1 MRVRTSNMMARA
13 TLGVLLVVTA
23 LIAGVGVAQ
32 AQGTQSEAARG
43 PVVSPIP
50 QGFVG
55 IWDWKTPR
63 QSCGSTVDSY
73 GQPATFDSTVGG
85 RPLCQWPIDR
95 LEKVLNGRGRA
106 WRQFTRN
113 GADDVISP
121 RWTCVAA
128 GLGTVLTEGYLRGF
142 YKRADSLVM
151 HFDQSN
157 WFRSVWT
164 DGRAHPP
171 ATDSF
176 YHGHSVGWME
186 GNTFVV
192 ETTNLT
198 WDPDGYDDH
207 SHMARSHMATFVERY
222 TLKGK
227 DSMEL
232 SITVTDPVFLT
243 QPFTFVGELV
253 RSTDPMVATWDCDPE
268 TSLRELYSTVNN
280 PYPDDTGGA
289 KYIGR

>member
-1 MRVRTSNMMARA
+1 MTARTSRTAGRSIWYFFLA
-13 TLGVLLVVTA
+13 IAVLIGGA
-23 LIAGVGVAQ
+23 APSQ
-32 AQGTQSEAARG
+32 AQGPPEGSRIPT
-43 PVVSPIP
+43 VSPVP
-50 QGFVG
+50 QEFVG

-73 GQPATFDSTVGG
+73 GQPATFDSKPGG

-113 GADDVISP
+113 GGDDVISP

-128 GLGTVLTEGYLRGF
+128 GLGTVLTESYLRGF

-157 WFRSVWT
+157 WFRPVWT
-164 DGRAHPP
+164 DGRGHPP
-171 ATDSF
+171 ATDAL
-176 YHGHSVGWME
+176 YHGHSIGWME
-186 GNTFVV
+186 GTTFVV

-207 SHMARSHMATFVERY
+207 SHVARSHMSKFIERY
-222 TLKGK
+222 TLKSK

-232 SITVTDPVFLT
+232 SITVEDPVFLKE
-243 QPFTFVGELV
+243 PFTFVGELV
-253 RSTDPMVATWDCDPE
+253 RSSDPMVATWDCDPE
-268 TSLRELYSTVNN
+268 TSLKELYSTVNN
-280 PYPDDTGGA
+280 PYPDDTTPA
-289 KYIGR
+289 KYE

>member
-1 MRVRTSNMMARA
+1 MTARTSRTVGKRIWYLFLAIAALIGGGAVARA
-13 TLGVLLVVTA
+13 QGPPA
-23 LIAGVGVAQ
+23 EAGRAP
-32 AQGTQSEAARG
+32 T
-43 PVVSPIP
+43 VSPVP
-50 QGFVG
+50 QEFVG

-73 GQPATFDSTVGG
+73 GQPATFDSKPGG

-95 LEKVLNGRGRA
+95 LEKVMNGRGRA

-113 GADDVISP
+113 GGDDVISP

-157 WFRSVWT
+157 WFRPVWT
-164 DGRAHPP
+164 DGRGHAP

-176 YHGHSVGWME
+176 YHGHSIGWME
-186 GNTFVV
+186 GATFVV

-207 SHMARSHMATFVERY
+207 SHVARSHMAKFIERY
-222 TLKGK
+222 TLKNK

-232 SITVTDPVFLT
+232 SITVEDPVFLKE
-243 QPFTFVGELV
+243 PFTFVGELV
-253 RSTDPMVATWDCDPE
+253 RSSEPMVATWDCDPE

-280 PYPDDTGGA
+280 PYPDDTTSK
-289 KYIGR
+289 KYE